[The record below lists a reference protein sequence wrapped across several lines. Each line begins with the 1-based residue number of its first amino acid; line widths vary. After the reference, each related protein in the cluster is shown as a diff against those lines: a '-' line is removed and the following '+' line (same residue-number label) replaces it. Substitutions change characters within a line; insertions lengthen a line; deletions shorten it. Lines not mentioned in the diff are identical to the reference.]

1 MQKQLT
7 KCNFCSH
14 WSGSQCTATPNSF
27 YCKEALDEYYAWKN
41 GQRPGRYQQGVVKS
55 VYEKNRERRK
65 R

>member
-14 WSGSQCTATPNSF
+14 WSGSQCTAAPNSF

-41 GQRPGRYQQGVVKS
+41 SQRPKYQQGVVKS

-65 R
+65 K